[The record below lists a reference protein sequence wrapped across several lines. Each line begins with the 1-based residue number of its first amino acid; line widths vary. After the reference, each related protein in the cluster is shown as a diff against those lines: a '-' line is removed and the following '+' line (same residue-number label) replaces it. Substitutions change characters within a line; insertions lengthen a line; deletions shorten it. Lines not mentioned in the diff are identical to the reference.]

1 MIKPG
6 FKFKSIHC
14 LGMALL
20 WGAILL
26 FSCNAPEPKPEEQAE
41 KGVDTLAKLT
51 QSIALDSLN
60 AGLYAQRGAFL
71 LKKKDLARSFADY
84 KKAVALDSTNEA
96 ILYDFAEVAFL
107 VNRTRES
114 RDAFLKCTQ
123 INPSNPDP
131 FLRLA
136 ELHYYVREYVKALGF
151 LDKAQLVKEKFP
163 RAYFLR
169 GMIYKEGGDTARAF
183 EAFRKAIE
191 TDQEFYDA
199 YMQLGLLHSARKE
212 PIALQYFDNVLN
224 IDARSTEALYGKAW
238 FFQQMDSVRQA
249 EKWYN
254 AILLIDSV
262 NLNTLFNMGYLA
274 YHFHKDYR
282 TATVYFAKCIQY
294 RPNDADAFY
303 MRGLSFEQLGE
314 FRKANRDY
322 LEAIRIDQGYQEAF
336 DGIKRIE
343 KK

>member
-1 MIKPG
+1 M
-6 FKFKSIHC
+6 
-14 LGMALL
+14 
-20 WGAILL
+20 
-26 FSCNAPEPKPEEQAE
+26 FSCGGEKKPEEE
-41 KGVDTLAKLT
+41 TKVVVDSLAALNR
-51 QSIALDSLN
+51 SIAKDSLN
-60 AGLYAQRGAFL
+60 AGLFAQRGAYFL
-71 LKKKDLARSFADY
+71 KHKKVAQSYQDY
-84 KKAVALDSTNEA
+84 KKAVSLDSLNES
-96 ILYDFAEVAFL
+96 ILYDFGSVAFL
-107 VNRTRES
+107 VNRSRES
-114 RDAFLKCTQ
+114 RDAFLKCAE
-123 INPSNPDP
+123 INPKNPDP

-136 ELHYYVREYVKALGF
+136 ELHYYVKEYVKALQF

-212 PIALQYFDNVLN
+212 PIALQYFDNALN
-224 IDARSTEALYGKAW
+224 LDAKSTEALYGKAW

-249 EKWYN
+249 EQWYN
-254 AILLIDSV
+254 AILLIDSI
-262 NLNTLFNMGYLA
+262 NLNSLFNMGYLA
-274 YHFHKDYR
+274 YYAHKDYR

-294 RPNDADAFY
+294 RPEDADSWY

-314 FRKANRDY
+314 YRKSNRDY
-322 LEAIRIDQGYQEAF
+322 MEALRIDPGYKEAF

-343 KK
+343 KR

>member
-1 MIKPG
+1 
-6 FKFKSIHC
+6 
-14 LGMALL
+14 MALL

-26 FSCNAPEPKPEEQAE
+26 FSCNGPERPKEENAE
-41 KGVDTLAKLT
+41 SLVDSLAALN
-51 QSIALDSLN
+51 QSIAKDSLN
-60 AGLYAQRGAFL
+60 AGLYAQRGAYFL
-71 LKKKDLARSFADY
+71 KRKDAPKAYLDY
-84 KKAVALDSTNEA
+84 KKALSLDSLNEA
-96 ILYDFAEVAFL
+96 ILYDYAEVAFL

-114 RDAFLKCTQ
+114 RDAFLKCTE
-123 INPSNPDP
+123 INPKNPDP

-136 ELHYYVREYVKALGF
+136 ELHYYVREYLKALGY
-151 LDKAQLVKEKFP
+151 LDQAQLVKEKFP

-199 YMQLGLLHSARKE
+199 FMQLGLLHSARKE

-224 IDARSTEALYGKAW
+224 LDAKSTEALYGKAW
-238 FFQQMDSVRQA
+238 FFQQIDSVRQA

-274 YHFHKDYR
+274 YYFHKDFR
-282 TATVYFAKCIQY
+282 TATVYFAKCIKY
-294 RPNDADAFY
+294 RPNDADAYY

-314 FRKANRDY
+314 YRKSNRDY
-322 LEAIRIDQGYQEAF
+322 LEAVRIDPGYKEAF

-343 KK
+343 RK